1 MTEDDP
7 AERLASLL
15 AIWLPLAGV
24 ALIGTSGLPGL
35 LFNRRSPLGERIAVS
50 LHVLGA
56 AAALVGT
63 VVSLGVRTRSSLS
76 LSWGLPYGWFRT
88 EVDGLS
94 AAFLIPLIL
103 VPALGSVYGL
113 RYWSQREHPGTGR
126 KLRVFYG
133 ALAASLI
140 LLTIARDGVLFLL
153 AWEGMALSAFFL
165 VTTDDRDPEA
175 RRAGWVYFVATHV
188 GTLALFG
195 FFATIFVVSGSFGL
209 DTLPEAAVPIG
220 AGSIIFFLGL
230 LGFGLKAG
238 LMPFHVWL
246 PGAHAAAPSHVSA
259 VLSGVVLKTG
269 IYGIARMT
277 CMIPDPPVFWGALLL
292 VLGAVSGVVGV
303 VFAIAQHDLK
313 RLLAYHSI
321 ENIGIIVMGL
331 GLAMLGRSLGRP
343 DWIALG
349 LGGAVLHVWNHSFFK
364 SLLFFSAGAVIHRV
378 HTREIDRMGGLAH
391 TMPVTALMFLCGAVA
406 ICGLPPLNGFV
417 SELLIYLGLLRT
429 VHPIDGVSAAG
440 TAFAAPTLA
449 IIGALAVACFVKV
462 FGAVFL
468 GSPRETH
475 AHHPE
480 EAPASMLVPM
490 MILAAVCT
498 GIGVL
503 PVVAVPFLDAASSAW
518 SPGEHVSGER
528 LASLVPF
535 WWVSGIAVAV
545 WVCAILLVIGLRVLV
560 RPSAVTRPGTWDC
573 GYAAPSAR
581 MQYSSS
587 SFAQVLVGI
596 FAWVLHPR
604 ERHPRFRQLFPRLGK
619 YRSHVH
625 DVVLDEWVLPAIAWF
640 SRNAMRLRVLQT
652 GRVQAYILY
661 VLIAVLALVLSI
673 VPVGDLLR
681 SIVTR

>member
-1 MTEDDP
+1 V
-7 AERLASLL
+7 
-15 AIWLPLAGV
+15 I
-24 ALIGTSGLPGL
+24 
-35 LFNRRSPLGERIAVS
+35 
-50 LHVLGA
+50 
-56 AAALVGT
+56 
-63 VVSLGVRTRSSLS
+63 
-76 LSWGLPYGWFRT
+76 
-88 EVDGLS
+88 
-94 AAFLIPLIL
+94 
-103 VPALGSVYGL
+103 
-113 RYWSQREHPGTGR
+113 
-126 KLRVFYG
+126 
-133 ALAASLI
+133 
-140 LLTIARDGVLFLL
+140 
-153 AWEGMALSAFFL
+153 
-165 VTTDDRDPEA
+165 
-175 RRAGWVYFVATHV
+175 
-188 GTLALFG
+188 
-195 FFATIFVVSGSFGL
+195 FAVSGSFGL

-220 AGSIIFFLGL
+220 VGTVIFLLGL

-238 LMPFHVWL
+238 LMPLHVWL

-269 IYGIARMT
+269 IYGLARTT
-277 CMIPDPPVFWGALLL
+277 CMLPHPPAFWGALLL
-292 VLGAVSGVVGV
+292 VLGTVSGVVGV

-364 SLLFFSAGAVIHRV
+364 SLLFLSAGSVIHRV

-429 VHPIDGVSAAG
+429 VQPIDGVSAAG
-440 TAFAAPTLA
+440 AAFAAPTLA

-475 AHHPE
+475 AHNPD
-480 EAPASMLVPM
+480 EAPSSMLIPM
-490 MILAAVCT
+490 MVLAAVCI
-498 GIGVL
+498 GIGVW
-503 PVVAVPFLDAASSAW
+503 PIAAVPFLDAASSAW
-518 SPGEHVSGER
+518 APGTHASGER

-535 WWVSGIAVAV
+535 WWVSGFAAAT
-545 WVCAILLVIGLRVLV
+545 WVCAILFVIGLRVLV
-560 RPSAVTRPGTWDC
+560 RPSAAARPGTWDC

-587 SFAQVLVGI
+587 SFAQMLVGI

-604 ERHPRFRQLFPRLGK
+604 ERHPRLRQLFPRLGK

-625 DVVLDEWVLPAIAWF
+625 DVVLDEWVLPAIEWI
-640 SRNAMRLRVLQT
+640 SRYAMRLRVLQT

-673 VPVGDLLR
+673 VPVADLLR